1 MIRFLK
7 AGSVPWLLAHEV
19 RLAWR
24 SMDGKSS
31 EKKEG
36 LSGSKAVLI
45 LLVGVGLLGLVG
57 GGVGLAFLVWQFPVS
72 PSPMAAL
79 IVTGAMG
86 AVLTLM
92 LTHAINASVQALYQ
106 RGDLDLLLSSP
117 LKPRV
122 VLTVRLVA
130 IAAATGLLYYL
141 LVTPFVLAA
150 WALGQPHWLTL
161 YGLIAGLTLLAT
173 TIGLGLTMA
182 LFRLIGPRRTRVVSQ
197 ITAGIVGASAFLASQ
212 VYNFTRPRDDE
223 EESVSALAELF
234 QGWAAS
240 DAFQDGGWGTWA
252 MRGLLGEAL
261 PLILFVAASLVVF
274 AVTISALARRFAENA
289 AAAVGDKAGPKP
301 RRVTDRAFA
310 AGLTRVMVQKELR
323 LLARDPQL
331 LSQVLL
337 RLLYL
342 LPLGFILFRNAQ
354 SGVGVAFGAGAV
366 VIMAGQLAGSFSWI
380 TISAEDSPELL
391 RSAPVQQG
399 RVDRAKLYAA
409 LIPAMS
415 LTAIALAGL
424 AVIAPLA
431 TGVVL
436 IGCLA
441 ASASAGLI
449 NIWRQKPAQRR
460 DFQKGSKGSILVGIA
475 EFVVGA
481 LWATATGM
489 AVGGMIWAAL
499 PAALAVGF
507 TLMLRRSP
515 EKIAAAAAL
524 S

>member
-24 SMDGKSS
+24 GMDGKSG

-36 LSGSKAVLI
+36 LSGSKAALI

-57 GGVGLAFLVWQFPVS
+57 GGVGLAFLVWQFPVG
-72 PSPMAAL
+72 PSPAAAL
-79 IVTGAMG
+79 IGTVAMG
-86 AVLTLM
+86 AILTLM

-117 LKPRV
+117 LRPRV
-122 VLTVRLVA
+122 VLTVRLAA
-130 IAAATGLLYYL
+130 IATTTGLLYYL

-161 YGLIAGLTLLAT
+161 YGLIAGLTLIAT
-173 TIGLGLTMA
+173 TLALGLTMA
-182 LFRLIGPRRTRVVSQ
+182 LFRLIGPRRTRVAAQ
-197 ITAGIVGASAFLASQ
+197 IIAGVVGASAFLASQ

-223 EESVSALAELF
+223 ESASALAELF
-234 QGWAAS
+234 RSWAAS

-252 MRGLLGEAL
+252 LRALLGEAL
-261 PLILFVAASLVVF
+261 PLILFVAAALVVF

-289 AAAVGDKAGPKP
+289 AAAVGDRSGPRP
-301 RRVTDRAFA
+301 RRVADRAFA
-310 AGLTRVMVQKELR
+310 SGLTRVMVQKELR

-331 LSQVLL
+331 LSQVML

-409 LIPAMS
+409 LIPAMG
-415 LTAIALAGL
+415 LTALALAGL

-460 DFQKGSKGSILVGIA
+460 DFQKGSKGSILVGVA

-481 LWATATGM
+481 LWAVATGM
-489 AVGGMIWAAL
+489 AVGGMVWAAL

-515 EKIAAAAAL
+515 ETIAAAAAL

>member
-19 RLAWR
+19 RMAWR
-24 SMDGKSS
+24 AIDGRSG
-31 EKKEG
+31 EKKAG
-36 LSGSKAVLI
+36 LSGSKAALI

-57 GGVGLAFLVWQFPVS
+57 GGVGLAFLVWQFPVG

-106 RGDLDLLLSSP
+106 RGDMDLLLSSP

-130 IAAATGLLYYL
+130 IAVSTGLLYYL
-141 LVTPFVLAA
+141 LVTSFVLAA

-161 YGLIAGLTLLAT
+161 YGLIAGLTLIAT
-173 TIGLGLTMA
+173 TLGLGLTMA
-182 LFRLIGPRRTRVVSQ
+182 LFSLIGPRRTRVVAQ
-197 ITAGIVGASAFLASQ
+197 ITAGVVGASAFLGSQ
-212 VYNFTRPRDDE
+212 IYNFTRPRNDDQGGN
-223 EESVSALAELF
+223 ALAELF
-234 QGWAAS
+234 QSWTAS
-240 DAFQDGGWGTWA
+240 EAFQEGAWGSWA
-252 MRGLLGEAL
+252 LRALLGEAL
-261 PLILFVAASLVVF
+261 PLILFIGSSLVVF
-274 AVTISALARRFAENA
+274 GVTISALARRFTHNA
-289 AAAVGDKAGPKP
+289 AAAVGDRAGPKP
-301 RRVTDRAFA
+301 RRVADRAFA

-331 LSQVLL
+331 LSQVML

-354 SGVGVAFGAGAV
+354 SGAGVAFGAGAV

-391 RSAPVQQG
+391 RSAPVQQS

-415 LTAIALAGL
+415 LTALALAGL
-424 AVIAPLA
+424 AAIAPLA

-436 IGCLA
+436 VGCLA
-441 ASASAGLI
+441 AAASAGLI

-460 DFQKGSKGSILVGIA
+460 DFQKGKKGSILVGIA

-481 LWATATGM
+481 LWAAATGM
-489 AVGGMIWAAL
+489 AVGGMVWAAV

>member
-19 RLAWR
+19 RLTWR
-24 SMDGKSS
+24 AMDGKSAD
-31 EKKEG
+31 KKDG
-36 LSGSKAVLI
+36 LTGSKAVLI

-57 GGVGLAFLVWQFPVS
+57 GGVGLAFLVWQFPVG
-72 PSPMAAL
+72 PSSVAAL

-106 RGDLDLLLSSP
+106 RGDMDLLLSSP

-161 YGLIAGLTLLAT
+161 YGLIAGLTLIAT
-173 TIGLGLTMA
+173 TLGLGLTMA
-182 LFRLIGPRRTRVVSQ
+182 LFRLIGPRRTRVAAQ
-197 ITAGIVGASAFLASQ
+197 ITAGVVGASAFLTSQ
-212 VYNFTRPRDDE
+212 IYNFTRPHDDE
-223 EESVSALAELF
+223 EGAGALADLF
-234 QGWAAS
+234 QSWAAS

-252 MRGLLGEAL
+252 LRGLLGEAL
-261 PLILFVAASLVVF
+261 PLILFVAISLALF

-331 LSQVLL
+331 LSQVML

-354 SGVGVAFGAGAV
+354 SGVSVALGAGAV

-415 LTAIALAGL
+415 LTALALAGL

-460 DFQKGSKGSILVGIA
+460 DFQKGKKGSILVGLA

-481 LWATATGM
+481 MWAAATGM
-489 AVGGMIWAAL
+489 AVGGMVWAAL

>member
-7 AGSVPWLLAHEV
+7 AGSIPWLLAHEV
-19 RLAWR
+19 RLGWR
-24 SMDGKSS
+24 GMDGKQG

-36 LSGSKAVLI
+36 LSAGKAMLI
-45 LLVGVGLLGLVG
+45 LLIGLALLGLVG
-57 GGVGLAFLVWQFPVS
+57 GGVGLAFLVSEFPLTA
-72 PSPMAAL
+72 SPMAAL
-79 IVTGAMG
+79 IATGAMG
-86 AVLTLM
+86 AILTLM

-106 RGDLDLLLSSP
+106 RGDLDLLMSSP

-122 VLTVRLVA
+122 VLTVRLIA
-130 IAAATGLLYYL
+130 IAVVAGLLYYIL
-141 LVTPFVLAA
+141 ITPFVLAA
-150 WALGQPHWLTL
+150 WALGQPHWLAL
-161 YGLIAGLTLLAT
+161 YGLIAGLTLIAT
-173 TIGLGLTMA
+173 TLGLGVTMG
-182 LFRLIGPRRTRVVSQ
+182 LFALIGPRRTRVAAQV
-197 ITAGIVGASAFLASQ
+197 TAGFVGAAAFLASQ
-212 VYNFTRPRDDE
+212 IYNFTRPRDDE
-223 EESVSALAELF
+223 EGASALAELF
-234 QGWAAS
+234 QSWAAS
-240 DAFQDGGWGTWA
+240 DAFQDGGWGTWVLRA
-252 MRGLLGEAL
+252 VLGEPL
-261 PLILFVAASLVVF
+261 PLILFLAAGLIVF
-274 AVTISALARRFAENA
+274 AVTTTALARRFAENA
-289 AAAVGDKAGPKP
+289 AAAVGDRAGSKP
-301 RRVTDRAFA
+301 RRVADRAFA

-415 LTAIALAGL
+415 LTAVARAGL

-431 TGVVL
+431 SVVVL

-460 DFQKGSKGSILVGIA
+460 DFQKSRKGSLLVGLA
-475 EFVVGA
+475 EFLVGA
-481 LWATATGM
+481 LWAAATGL
-489 AVGGMIWAAL
+489 AVAGQIWALL